1 MTSPASFGCPSKSF
15 SDAGLV
21 RWLVVISVVPS
32 KVFRTSGK
40 IIIVFSEN
48 WNKAVH
54 LFGIAVVEAY
64 ENPATDREFVGI
76 LSAAMLKKVG
86 RDEQDWGASSA
97 G

>member
-1 MTSPASFGCPSKSF
+1 
-15 SDAGLV
+15 
-21 RWLVVISVVPS
+21 VVPS